1 MFIKMLYIGFFFFLK
16 VTSLSLLWQLNS
28 VVKEI
33 QQMSPSKKLPLV
45 VLHSRRVRGGA
56 ADIPKNKKLLEN
68 WQSSGV
74 LYATPTGSND
84 DW

>member
-1 MFIKMLYIGFFFFLK
+1 
-16 VTSLSLLWQLNS
+16 
-28 VVKEI
+28 
-33 QQMSPSKKLPLV
+33 MSPSKKLPLV